1 MSQHSDR
8 LMTVFLPKNMSW
20 FSSRLA
26 VAAIALL
33 GLSACVTPYPQGSV
47 STLTLSEARDAPPAV
62 PEAVRWGG
70 TIVSIENKADGTS
83 SLEIVSRPLGYAGR
97 PVRNDQSDGRFFAEI
112 DDVVDPRPS
121 WPSWPWRSSWFFADH
136 QAMIRSARAV
146 LAGACLILLGACVTP
161 PVAPAD
167 GVELNPTAP
176 NKIDPVDYSEGRTL
190 TLVGVLDGDTDVS
203 IGQSSQ
209 SVPTVRI
216 SDHHLWRPDDL
227 RGRSRVTF
235 GIGINISN

>member
-1 MSQHSDR
+1 
-8 LMTVFLPKNMSW
+8 
-20 FSSRLA
+20 
-26 VAAIALL
+26 
-33 GLSACVTPYPQGSV
+33 
-47 STLTLSEARDAPPAV
+47 
-62 PEAVRWGG
+62 
-70 TIVSIENKADGTS
+70 
-83 SLEIVSRPLGYAGR
+83 
-97 PVRNDQSDGRFFAEI
+97 
-112 DDVVDPRPS
+112 
-121 WPSWPWRSSWFFADH
+121 
-136 QAMIRSARAV
+136 MIRSARAV

-176 NKIDPVDYSEGRTL
+176 NKIDSESRGTVWWGGVILGTQTIETGTRLELLAYPLDSIGRPLLNRASRGRFIAFNSEYLEPVDYSEGRTL